1 MFLAID
7 QFWWLA
13 ALAGVSLAV
22 SLGGLLA
29 VRWVVISLP
38 EDYFVAEEAQ
48 GEWRHQH
55 PLVRW
60 SWFAAKNLL
69 GAVLLAAGVTMLVT
83 PGPGVLAIL
92 LGLSLITVPGK
103 RTLVL
108 RILRNPHVLSA
119 MNLLRT
125 QARRPALL
133 VPPSDD
139 NHG

>member
-1 MFLAID
+1 MAWETD
-7 QFWWLA
+7 RHWWLA
-13 ALAGVSLAV
+13 ALTGLSLAV
-22 SLGGLLA
+22 SLGGILV

-38 EDYFVAEEAQ
+38 EDYFIAKEAPDV
-48 GEWRHQH
+48 WRHQH

-60 SWFAAKNLL
+60 SWFALKNLL
-69 GAVLLAAGVTMLVT
+69 GWVLLAAGVTMLVT

-103 RTLVL
+103 RILLL

-125 QARRPALL
+125 QARRPALIM
-133 VPPSDD
+133 PPMSKDS
-139 NHG
+139 G